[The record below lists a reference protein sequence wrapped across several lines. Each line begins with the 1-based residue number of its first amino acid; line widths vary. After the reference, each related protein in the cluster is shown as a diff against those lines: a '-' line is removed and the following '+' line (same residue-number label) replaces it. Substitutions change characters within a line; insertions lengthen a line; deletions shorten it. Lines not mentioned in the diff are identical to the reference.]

1 MSQESSNHVVFPV
14 KTVSKN
20 SLNII
25 PSLKSKQ
32 AEPTVNMHRICPT
45 STIISRKCSSS
56 MRPVKT
62 DPK

>member
-1 MSQESSNHVVFPV
+1 MSKESSNNVVFPV

-25 PSLKSKQ
+25 PSLQNKQ
-32 AEPTVNMHRICPT
+32 AEPTVNMHRIGPT

-56 MRPVKT
+56 MRTVKT